1 MRRMISAA
9 VAMLALASCNA
20 DRPEPAVTVSDAWV
34 QLPAVK
40 GRPGAAYFRLT
51 SNNDPTKLVAVT
63 SPRIGRIELHGT
75 VEEGGVSRMRKL
87 TPDELVFPNDLEM
100 SFAPGG
106 RHAMLLGIDRALRPG
121 DRITLTFTVEP
132 MAPVSVEA
140 QVRAFGQGH
149 GAH

>member
-1 MRRMISAA
+1 MRRIVYASA
-9 VAMLALASCNA
+9 AMLALASCNEE
-20 DRPEPAVTVSDAWV
+20 RPEPAVTVSDAWV

-40 GRPGAAYFRLT
+40 GRPGAAYFKLA
-51 SNNDPTKLVAVT
+51 SNNDPTKLVGVT
-63 SPRIGRIELHGT
+63 SPRIERIELHDT

-87 TPDELVFPNDLEM
+87 TPDELVFPKDLEM

-106 RHAMLLGIDRALRPG
+106 RHAMLLGIDPALRPG

-132 MAPVSVEA
+132 MAPVSVEVE
-140 QVRAFGQGH
+140 VRAFGEGH